1 MPAVFG
7 NFLAIFPLIVPA
19 LIGIVLGCA
28 FLSRYRKPAIMVIIA
43 SALLLLQGAF
53 MMLANMFL
61 VRLASDGVITWETY
75 SLIASTVHF
84 ILGIGSSGLL
94 LAAVFAGRTAPAVE
108 VAPGARPHRGA
119 PILVMGILSVA
130 IFAPL
135 GVIAMVLGIRDLAA
149 MEAGTMDPRGRPQTT
164 AGMVLGI
171 IAIVLMVL
179 ALIGVVL
186 FLYTLSATSWMP

>member
-1 MPAVFG
+1 MSAVFG
-7 NFLAIFPLIVPA
+7 NFLAVFPLIVPA

-43 SALLLLQGAF
+43 SALMLLQGAF

-75 SLIASTVHF
+75 SLIASAVHF
-84 ILGIGSSGLL
+84 ILGLSASALL
-94 LAAVFAGRTAPAVE
+94 LTAAFAGRAAPVVE
-108 VAPGARPHRGA
+108 VAPDARPHRGA

-149 MEAGTMDPRGRPQTT
+149 MDAGAMDPRGRPQTT

-179 ALIGVVL
+179 ALISAAL
-186 FLYTLSATSWMP
+186 LLYSLSATSWMP